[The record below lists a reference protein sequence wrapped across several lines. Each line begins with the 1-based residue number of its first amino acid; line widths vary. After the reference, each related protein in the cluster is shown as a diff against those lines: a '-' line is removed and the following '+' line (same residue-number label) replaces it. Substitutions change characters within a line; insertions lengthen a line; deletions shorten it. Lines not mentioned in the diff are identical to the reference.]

1 MLLGKGRSYKGLK
14 EALGGGQARIGS
26 RWLMSN
32 FSVSGWV
39 LGMPQKDGACLQ
51 MANMLGVRI
60 SDNTVF
66 SALKE
71 VMWGPGGA

>member
-14 EALGGGQARIGS
+14 EPLGGGGRARIGS
-26 RWLMSN
+26 HWLVSD

-39 LGMPQKDGACLQ
+39 LGMPQRDGACLQ

-60 SDNTVF
+60 SGNTVF
-66 SALKE
+66 SALKG
-71 VMWGPGGA
+71 VMRGPE